1 MLADLVVQGREQTAD
16 WIETTLLARGPR
28 PIGNDEL
35 YRLAEEEAQV
45 GAPQIG
51 LALGVMK
58 RRADLL
64 GQKYPFQLHDVAVRC
79 RQGAS
84 NYPYASLLLLTPEGV
99 ARQTVIKE
107 STVETEVLFECL
119 TEAAV
124 SNLWGEDGRALR
136 FGWPSDVGRPQEFNA
151 AVLWLAEQMGLEPGS
166 GYRPP
171 RRKDGGVDVVAWR
184 PFPDF
189 RGGIPIVLVQCTLQ
203 SDILTKAS
211 DVDTRVWA
219 SWLALDFDPITALA
233 VPQTIPSGVVWDQLA
248 IRGMV
253 LERMRISDLI
263 DRRSTIIGA
272 HEWTASVISQLAPLM
287 AGSDL

>member
-64 GQKYPFQLHDVAVRC
+64 CEKYPFQLHDVAVRC
-79 RQGAS
+79 RPGAS
-84 NYPYASLLLLTPEGV
+84 NYPYASLLLLTPEGI

-107 STVETEVLFECL
+107 STVEMEVLFECL
-119 TEAAV
+119 TEAGV
-124 SNLWGEDGRALR
+124 GNLWGDNGRALR

-189 RGGIPIVLVQCTLQ
+189 RGGIPMVLVQCTLQ

-253 LERMRISDLI
+253 LERMRISGLI
-263 DRRSTIIGA
+263 DPRSTIIGA
-272 HEWTASVISQLAPLM
+272 HEWTASVISQLSPLM